1 MENSIY
7 LETQGIKGG
16 NTKTQKVGYVFIQ
29 PSENLAISVDAF
41 EGAGHNYKPRKEK
54 LIIIST
60 ETENIF
66 EGTIDE
72 LILKLK

>member
-1 MENSIY
+1 MGNTIY

-16 NTKTQKVGYVFIQ
+16 ITKTQKVGYVYIQ

-41 EGAGHNYKPRKEK
+41 QGVGHNYKPRKEK

-60 ETENIF
+60 EIENIF

-72 LILKLK
+72 LITKLK